1 MKRTFYEILG
11 VAHDADQATLDAA
24 YAASTTQVQEAIKR
38 GAAEASMDAQL
49 LKDGYQL
56 LSDPAKRARYDAKL
70 AAAEKGVELMF
81 FPEDKDAQRKL
92 GFQTF
97 AFALLASVLVGV
109 VFWQM
114 NRKISEVRAD
124 YDTVVTRKNIEK
136 NGPKVIEEV
145 PVEQVA
151 AKGTEGAKADS
162 NAPRVS
168 DLAKGETVLK
178 LTDVVKSDANAKDAA
193 PAKR

>member
-1 MKRTFYEILG
+1 ME
-11 VAHDADQATLDAA
+11 
-24 YAASTTQVQEAIKR
+24 
-38 GAAEASMDAQL
+38 AQL
-49 LKDGYQL
+49 VKDGYQM

-70 AAAEKGVELMF
+70 AADEKGVKLMF
-81 FPEDKDAQRKL
+81 FTDDKNAQRKL
-92 GFQTF
+92 GIQTF
-97 AFALLASVLVGV
+97 IFALLASTLVIV

-114 NRKISEVRAD
+114 NRKINEVRAD

-145 PVEQVA
+145 PVEQSGTKA
-151 AKGTEGAKADS
+151 AEATKVDT

-178 LTDVVKSDANAKDAA
+178 LTDVVKGDPVAKDAP